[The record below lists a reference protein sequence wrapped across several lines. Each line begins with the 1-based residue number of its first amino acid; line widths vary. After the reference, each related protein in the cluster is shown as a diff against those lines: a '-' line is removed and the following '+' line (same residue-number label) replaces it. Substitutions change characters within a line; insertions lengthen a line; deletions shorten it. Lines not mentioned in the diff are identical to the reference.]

1 MSANNCAAV
10 VLSAGAS
17 TRLKQPKQLVHLNG
31 ETLLQRTARFALEA
45 GCSPVIVV
53 LGFEA
58 ERMQQTLSGLD
69 VKFVLNPDWPTGMAS
84 SLRCG
89 IEAIEEDQPVSREHF
104 DEREAFPGRVLLLV
118 SDQPHL
124 SAAVLQ
130 SLLLKNSETQSLIT
144 ASRYAERSGV
154 PAIFRRP
161 LLSEL
166 KSIEGDKGAR
176 QMIELHRN
184 QATFVDFPEGAFDL
198 DTPEDLKTLLEDE
211 NAFSHP
217 RTPTQR
223 VQGTASFVRK

>member
-1 MSANNCAAV
+1 MSVNDCAAI

-17 TRLKQPKQLVHLNG
+17 TRLGRPKQLVQLNG
-31 ETLLQRTARFALEA
+31 ETLLRRTARLALEA

-58 ERMQQTLSGLD
+58 ERVQQTLGGLK
-69 VKFVLNPDWPTGMAS
+69 VRIVLNPDWPTGMAS

-89 IEAIEEDQPVSREHF
+89 IEAIEEEPPGSSSGF
-104 DEREAFPGRVLLLV
+104 GERGAFCERVLLLV

-124 SAAVLQ
+124 STAVLQ
-130 SLLLKNSETQSLIT
+130 SLLLKNSQTQSLIT

-161 LLSEL
+161 LFSEL
-166 KSIEGDKGAR
+166 KGIAGDKGAR
-176 QMIELHRN
+176 QIIERHRN

-198 DTPEDLKTLLEDE
+198 DTPEDLKALI
-211 NAFSHP
+211 
-217 RTPTQR
+217 
-223 VQGTASFVRK
+223 